1 MTNQSQISPTPRAAI
16 RGLEAPAA
24 DHRQLANIEL
34 TILMPCLNEAET
46 LGTCI
51 QKAMG
56 YLRQSGVKGEVLI
69 ADNGST
75 DGSQTIAEG
84 LGAIVVAVGER
95 GYGSALKGGIAAA
108 RGRYII
114 MGDCDDSYDF
124 TSLDAFV
131 EKLRAGY
138 ELVMGNRFL
147 GGIAP
152 GAMPPLHKYLG
163 NPVLSFIGRLF
174 FKSPIRDFHCGLR
187 GFSKKA
193 IERLDLQTSGMEFAS
208 EMVVKSTI
216 HGLKLAEVPTTL
228 SPDGRT
234 RAPHLRSWHDGWRH
248 LRFLLIYSPRWLF
261 LFPGLILS
269 TIGVIILALLAP
281 GPLTVGVVTFD
292 IHTML
297 YAGVAVILGFQLS
310 AFAIF
315 SKVFA
320 VSARLIPED
329 SRTTAILREATLER
343 GLVFGGILAAAG
355 AVGSL
360 YGFFAWRALDFGPLV
375 ATAMM
380 RVTIP
385 SLTALAVGVQIMFAS
400 FFLSTLRLIRK

>member
-1 MTNQSQISPTPRAAI
+1 MTNQSHISPTARTAI
-16 RGLEAPAA
+16 RELEAPPA
-24 DHRQLANIEL
+24 DMRQLANIEL

-46 LGTCI
+46 IGICI

-56 YLRQSGVKGEVLI
+56 FLRRSGVTGRSAHRGQWKHRRLTGDRRELRRYRRPNPRAGIRQPRSKAV
-69 ADNGST
+69 SR
-75 DGSQTIAEG
+75 QHV
-84 LGAIVVAVGER
+84 GAISSWVTAMTATISR
-95 GYGSALKGGIAAA
+95 
-108 RGRYII
+108 RW
-114 MGDCDDSYDF
+114 
-124 TSLDAFV
+124 THFV

-187 GFSKKA
+187 GFSKQA

-261 LFPGLILS
+261 LFPGSDPLDGRSDHLGS
-269 TIGVIILALLAP
+269 ARARPFHRRRSDVRHPHDALR
-281 GPLTVGVVTFD
+281 
-292 IHTML
+292 
-297 YAGVAVILGFQLS
+297 GVAVILGFQLS

-343 GLVFGGILAAAG
+343 GLVFGGILAVAG
-355 AVGSL
+355 AAGSL
-360 YGFFAWRALDFGPLV
+360 YGFFAWRAHS
-375 ATAMM
+375 T
-380 RVTIP
+380 
-385 SLTALAVGVQIMFAS
+385 SAL
-400 FFLSTLRLIRK
+400 LSPRR

>member
-1 MTNQSQISPTPRAAI
+1 MRKLDVPPRGM
-16 RGLEAPAA
+16 RRPAE
-24 DHRQLANIEL
+24 IEL
-34 TILMPCLNEAET
+34 SILMPCLNEAET
-46 LGTCI
+46 LGICI
-51 QKAMG
+51 QKAMQ
-56 YLRQSGVKGEVLI
+56 YLQRSGVVGEVLI

-75 DGSQTIAEG
+75 DGSQAIAES
-84 LGAIVVAVGER
+84 LGAIVVPVAER
-95 GYGSALKGGIAAA
+95 GYGGALRGGIAAA
-108 RGRYII
+108 RGRYVI
-114 MGDCDDSYDF
+114 MGDSDDSYDF
-124 TSLDAFV
+124 SALDPFI
-131 EKLRAGY
+131 EKLREGC

-174 FKSPIRDFHCGLR
+174 FNSPIRDFHCGLR

-193 IERLDLQTSGMEFAS
+193 IQRLDLQTSGMEFAS

-216 HGLKLAEVPTTL
+216 HKLKVAEVPTTL
-228 SPDGRT
+228 SPDGRS
-234 RAPHLRSWHDGWRH
+234 RPPHLRSWHDGWRH

-261 LFPGLILS
+261 LIPGLALS
-269 TIGVIILALLAP
+269 CIGTIVLALLVP
-281 GPLTVGVVTFD
+281 GPVTLGAVTFD

-297 YAGVAVILGFQLS
+297 YAGVAVILGLQLS

-329 SRTTAILREATLER
+329 SRTAVILREVTLER
-343 GLVFGGILAAAG
+343 GLILGGCLAIAG
-355 AVGSL
+355 AAGSL
-360 YGFFAWRALDFGPLV
+360 YGFFAWSATDFGPLV
-375 ATAMM
+375 ASAMM

-400 FFLSTLRLIRK
+400 FFLSTLRLMRK

>member
-1 MTNQSQISPTPRAAI
+1 MMRKLDAPPRDM
-16 RGLEAPAA
+16 RLPV
-24 DHRQLANIEL
+24 DIEL
-34 TILMPCLNEAET
+34 TILMPCLNEAAT
-46 LGTCI
+46 VGTCI
-51 QKAMG
+51 QKATEF
-56 YLRQSGVKGEVLI
+56 LERSGVAGEVLI

-75 DGSQTIAEG
+75 DGSQKIAEN
-84 LGAIVVAVGER
+84 LGAVVVPIVER

-124 TSLDAFV
+124 TSLDAFLD
-131 EKLRAGY
+131 KLRAGH

-163 NPVLSFIGRLF
+163 NPTLSFIGRLF
-174 FKSPIRDFHCGLR
+174 FRSPIGDFHCGLR

-193 IERLDLQTSGMEFAS
+193 IQRLDLQTNGMEFAS

-216 HGLKLAEVPTTL
+216 HKLKLAEVPTIL
-228 SPDGRT
+228 SPDGRS
-234 RAPHLRSWHDGWRH
+234 RPPHLRSWHDGWRH

-261 LFPGLILS
+261 LVPGLALS
-269 TIGVIILALLAP
+269 LVGSIVLGLLVP
-281 GPLTVGVVTFD
+281 GPVTLGAVTFD

-297 YAGVAVILGFQLS
+297 YAGVAVILGLQLS

-329 SRTTAILREATLER
+329 SRTAMILREATLER
-343 GLVFGGILAAAG
+343 GLILGGVLAIAG
-355 AVGSL
+355 ATGSL
-360 YGFFAWRALDFGPLV
+360 YGFFAWRATDFGPLV

-385 SLTALAVGVQIMFAS
+385 SLTALAVGVQIVFAS